1 MAEAVKSITASTFSA
16 STGKGIRYIG
26 QHCYAYSGAIAC
38 DGGAGSAGAATSY
51 LNFVTGSGY
60 IVAKINWI
68 NQQTS
73 GTADNFIQVNL
84 NDISVFQGRM
94 REGSDANHTNPKTLH
109 ILIPP
114 FTKFEF
120 LFDTSADAHINT
132 VVLTGR
138 VYGAE

>member
-1 MAEAVKSITASTFSA
+1 MPHTVQPEASVVQ
-16 STGKGIRYIG
+16 TGLGIRYIG
-26 QHCYAYSGAIAC
+26 EHCYAYSGAIAC
-38 DGGAGSAGAATSY
+38 GGSAGSADTSY

-94 REGSDANHTNPKTLH
+94 ETGAESNHTNPKTLH
-109 ILIPP
+109 IVIPP
-114 FTKFEF
+114 LTKFEF
-120 LFDTSADAHINT
+120 LFDTSADSHINT
-132 VVLTGR
+132 VVFTGR

>member
-1 MAEAVKSITASTFSA
+1 MTAADVIQPSASIA
-16 STGKGIRYIG
+16 STGPGIRYIG
-26 QHCYAYSGAIAC
+26 EHCYAYSGAIAC
-38 DGGAGSAGAATSY
+38 DGGAGSAATSY

-94 REGSDANHTNPKTLH
+94 QTGADSNHTNPKTLH
-109 ILIPP
+109 MVIPP
-114 FTKFEF
+114 LTKFEF
-120 LFDTSADAHINT
+120 LFDTSADPHINT
-132 VVLTGR
+132 VVFTGR
-138 VYGAE
+138 VYGAT